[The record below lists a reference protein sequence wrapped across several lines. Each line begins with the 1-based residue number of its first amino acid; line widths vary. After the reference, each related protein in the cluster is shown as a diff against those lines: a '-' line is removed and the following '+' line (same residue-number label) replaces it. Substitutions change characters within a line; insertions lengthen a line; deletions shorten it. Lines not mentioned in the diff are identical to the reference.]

1 MLADIDLETNRR
13 CALAA
18 LAVLA
23 DEVLIADCSPA
34 MAQRLR
40 LLAEMARDHVAAP
53 LAENSH
59 RAPLPQQAARPG
71 GSAVVI
77 PFPVGRR

>member
-23 DEVLIADCSPA
+23 DEVKSAGCTPA
-34 MAQRLR
+34 KAERLR
-40 LLAEMARDHVAAP
+40 LLAEMAQDHVAAP
-53 LAENSH
+53 LAETSR
-59 RAPLPQQAARPG
+59 RAPLPQQASRPD

>member
-1 MLADIDLETNRR
+1 MLANIDLETNRR

-23 DEVLIADCSPA
+23 DEVKSAGCTPA
-34 MAQRLR
+34 KAERLR
-40 LLAEMARDHVAAP
+40 LLAEMAQDHVAAP
-53 LAENSH
+53 LVETGH
-59 RAPLPQQAARPG
+59 RAPLQPPAARPD

-77 PFPVGRR
+77 PFPAGRR